1 MHAKAR
7 QAAHENAQVAEGIS
21 AMLSSNLNHRQSLI
35 FCCWTCPST
44 FTLAGDD
51 SEDLTSALRV
61 SQRRASAALQ
71 DEDEEEI
78 VVRPVKLQVVRKP
91 VPDQNTV
98 LPRYSG
104 GWRYSTGRRL
114 QALLFAHYI
123 RSAADFAGALV
134 FAVSFALSPLA
145 GSVCMYVIVFVYVYI

>member
-1 MHAKAR
+1 M
-7 QAAHENAQVAEGIS
+7 
-21 AMLSSNLNHRQSLI
+21 
-35 FCCWTCPST
+35 
-44 FTLAGDD
+44 
-51 SEDLTSALRV
+51 
-61 SQRRASAALQ
+61 
-71 DEDEEEI
+71 
-78 VVRPVKLQVVRKP
+78 KLQVVRKP

-134 FAVSFALSPLA
+134 FAVSFALSSLA
-145 GSVCMYVIVFVYVYI
+145 GSVCMYVMVSYGICVCVYIIMCMYIYIYIQVTNRRTSVVRVLEGSSSAHAVWAK